1 MHSEDQR
8 SSSGLAQITLF
19 ILYMVGLYTPPPLP
33 FFFPTLQN
41 NRIPAAFATDL
52 DLILKYFLGNALLS
66 RSGCPS
72 TAYPSVS
79 TS

>member
-8 SSSGLAQITLF
+8 SSSGLARSPCLSF
-19 ILYMVGLYTPPPLP
+19 IWLGYTPLPLRL
-33 FFFPTLQN
+33 FFPTLQN